1 MDSFINWIGTFLIT
15 ETGVLIQLNFH
26 EVFFPVTT
34 TTTAKPTAAVSSFTS
49 SSSSPSRSS
58 VCSLSKHYGTCLT
71 ESIRFYHDPHSNS
84 CRKFRYTGCGGN
96 GNNFLSG
103 EECVRTCGGVLDVSA
118 SASAPLTP
126 TVILIFMKTIKKIL
140 QLSLKI
146 PINYLF
152 CVYVKIV
159 RRMMKIVGGVRLL
172 IVEHGLTEH
181 ALQTAM
187 LLLFT
192 M

>member
-1 MDSFINWIGTFLIT
+1 MLFIELVIYLLSDHNYSLIFP
-15 ETGVLIQLNFH
+15 EKKRFFHNFKRNIFDNGNGRFDLPV
-26 EVFFPVTT
+26 EFSRVFVFSVTT

-126 TVILIFMKTIKKIL
+126 TVILIFMKIIKKYCFVHPVF
-140 QLSLKI
+140 LSFG
-146 PINYLF
+146 F
-152 CVYVKIV
+152 CYF
-159 RRMMKIVGGVRLL
+159 
-172 IVEHGLTEH
+172 GLV
-181 ALQTAM
+181 A
-187 LLLFT
+187 
-192 M
+192 

>member
-1 MDSFINWIGTFLIT
+1 M
-15 ETGVLIQLNFH
+15 
-26 EVFFPVTT
+26 
-34 TTTAKPTAAVSSFTS
+34 SSFTS

-126 TVILIFMKTIKKIL
+126 TVILIFMKIIQLYTSTKFTDKRTDVWSQPSCIYTQIFSPKKLVPPIKNTFQIFFDFCLPLVLCNFSVRTL
-140 QLSLKI
+140 QYFQRKL
-146 PINYLF
+146 N
-152 CVYVKIV
+152 
-159 RRMMKIVGGVRLL
+159 
-172 IVEHGLTEH
+172 
-181 ALQTAM
+181 
-187 LLLFT
+187 
-192 M
+192 

>member
-1 MDSFINWIGTFLIT
+1 MRT
-15 ETGVLIQLNFH
+15 ET
-26 EVFFPVTT
+26 EVFDLPVEFSRVFCFSVTT

-126 TVILIFMKTIKKIL
+126 TVILIFMKIIKDIYIL
-140 QLSLKI
+140 PNSRQIL
-146 PINYLF
+146 
-152 CVYVKIV
+152 
-159 RRMMKIVGGVRLL
+159 
-172 IVEHGLTEH
+172 
-181 ALQTAM
+181 
-187 LLLFT
+187 
-192 M
+192 

>member
-1 MDSFINWIGTFLIT
+1 MRT
-15 ETGVLIQLNFH
+15 ET
-26 EVFFPVTT
+26 EVFDLPVEFSRVFCFSVTT

-126 TVILIFMKTIKKIL
+126 TVILIFMTISKKN
-140 QLSLKI
+140 S
-146 PINYLF
+146 
-152 CVYVKIV
+152 
-159 RRMMKIVGGVRLL
+159 
-172 IVEHGLTEH
+172 
-181 ALQTAM
+181 TA
-187 LLLFT
+187 
-192 M
+192 

>member
-1 MDSFINWIGTFLIT
+1 MIVCEKIIAISLSTCVIYLLSDYNYSLIFPEKMDSFIIWNETFLRT
-15 ETGVLIQLNFH
+15 ETEVLIQLNFH
-26 EVFFPVTT
+26 EFFFSVTT

-126 TVILIFMKTIKKIL
+126 TVILIFDE
-140 QLSLKI
+140 
-146 PINYLF
+146 NY
-152 CVYVKIV
+152 
-159 RRMMKIVGGVRLL
+159 
-172 IVEHGLTEH
+172 
-181 ALQTAM
+181 
-187 LLLFT
+187 
-192 M
+192 